1 MYAPVAAL
9 TGAQVLIWFAW
20 FIVEIIIHCLD
31 SDYNDGSWTQTLA
44 EQSMHIFMYQGVILA
59 GTLAALHL
67 ATSVKTRASR
77 VSSFIVQAFGW
88 LAWFYQLYFIINVFR
103 DSNNSEN
110 FFCGNPAT
118 NPMGQF
124 STFQPISV
132 CRLARAAAAF
142 SVIHQ
147 FIQTF
152 ITIYALIAAI
162 VPPHLEDGTRK
173 EIIEEDDA
181 EVDTVVSANPN
192 AYQRTYHSISSLS
205 KINLALVVVSLIGYA
220 ILMFSM
226 IQVFRNRSITQ
237 FADPTVVNDTTG
249 VISQTWNILGDFVV
263 SWNFR
268 QLSLSLALALG
279 VSSYAAFR
287 HNRGIQAG
295 ALFLTVI
302 TMMQWWSLII
312 QSGRYLRQYNTD
324 NLALTGGDYVSKRAQ
339 DAMYAG
345 MCIILAGE
353 TLRAPIL
360 LARYYQ
366 YIPVTRNNVIPTYVR
381 GAFATANW
389 IPCIL
394 FGLASIATFA
404 WWIVEWVSQS
414 DYGIFDDTP
423 NRIPVV
429 HVVTDTMFIFNTIF
443 LAAVFITEF
452 FSERTKTLASKQAAL
467 GVNVVVHCA
476 WFLLVWPWAYATM
489 HRSGFWQAGFGNY
502 AAGAFW
508 GNNPVTNPAGLAED
522 FGFCNSG
529 VWGGLK
535 CELAQAAGILAVITG
550 GCYLFTAL
558 WQLARILSMLPTPG
572 QVATVDGTVVD
583 ALPPTVGEQKSLG
596 WLAWLTGLGV
606 LIWAL
611 ASIDYGSGIDGFI
624 AYTFNQLPVVNNVAQ
639 DSYTLGTNFY
649 GSLMPSPIYAYT
661 YSVAFNYLVILGFAV
676 WASNELAGNPVVAN
690 WHAWRMMVTGLT
702 GLLLTFSIPMM
713 IFACRYINWGY
724 YALGS
729 AGNAVAAGIIIATIG
744 NLFWYACAVITQR
757 SPLIALPAAINNTAQ
772 QLPGKD
778 VGLQQVVVTDPHKVG
793 NLPQNQ
799 LPAQHGAYTD
809 RQHMETTV
817 VTDHDN
823 AVPASREYSTHNQ
836 QMVPPV

>member
-9 TGAQVLIWFAW
+9 TAAQVIIWAAW

-77 VSSFIVQAFGW
+77 VSSFIVQLFGW
-88 LAWFYQLYFIINVFR
+88 LAWFYQLYFIISVFR
-103 DSNNSEN
+103 DADSGEN
-110 FFCGNPAT
+110 FFCGAGNT
-118 NPMGQF
+118 NPMGAI
-124 STFQPISV
+124 SNLVNPVSV

-152 ITIYALIAAI
+152 ITGYALIAAI

-192 AYQRTYHSISSLS
+192 AYSHINHSIKALSLM
-205 KINLALVVVSLIGYA
+205 NLGLVLLSLTGYA

-226 IQVFRNRSITQ
+226 IQVFRERAIVQ
-237 FADPTVVNDTTG
+237 TTFG
-249 VISQTWNILGDFVV
+249 TTAVISQTWNILGDFVL

-295 ALFLTVI
+295 ALFLTVM
-302 TMMQWWSLII
+302 TLMQWWSLII
-312 QSGRYLRQYNTD
+312 YSGRYLTQYSLDTPVFG
-324 NLALTGGDYVSKRAQ
+324 GGDYVSKRAQ
-339 DAMYAG
+339 EAMYAG
-345 MCIILAGE
+345 MCLILAGE
-353 TLRAPIL
+353 TIRAPIL

-366 YIPVTRNNVIPTYVR
+366 YVPVTRNNIIPTYVR
-381 GAFATANW
+381 GAFATSSW
-389 IPCIL
+389 VPIVL
-394 FGLASIATFA
+394 FIAASIATFA
-404 WWIVEWVSQS
+404 WWIIEWISQS
-414 DYGIFDDTP
+414 DYGIFEDTP

-429 HVVTDTMFIFNTIF
+429 HVVTDTMFIFQTIF
-443 LAAVFITEF
+443 LAAVFIPEF
-452 FSERTKTLASKQAAL
+452 FSERTKTLASKQSAL
-467 GVNVVVHCA
+467 GVNIVVHCA

-489 HRSGFWQAGFGNY
+489 HRTGYWQGGFGNY
-502 AAGAFW
+502 AASAFW
-508 GNNPVTNPAGLAED
+508 GNDPVADPTGSED
-522 FGFCNSG
+522 NFGFCESG
-529 VWGGLK
+529 TWGGMK
-535 CELAQAAGILAVITG
+535 CELAQGAGILAAITG
-550 GCYLFTAL
+550 GCYLLLAI
-558 WQLARILSMLPTPG
+558 WQIARILTMLPTPG

-596 WLAWLTGLGV
+596 WMAWLTAIGV
-606 LIWAL
+606 VIWAL
-611 ASIDYGSGIDGFI
+611 ASIDYGSGYFGFI
-624 AYTFNQLPVVNNVAQ
+624 SYTFNQLPVINNVAQ
-639 DSYTLGTNFY
+639 ESYTLGTNVY
-649 GSLMPSPIYAYT
+649 GSLMPRPIFAYT
-661 YSVAFNYLVILGFAV
+661 YSVSFNYLVILGFAV
-676 WASNELAGNPVVAN
+676 WAANELAGNPVVAN

-702 GLLLTFSIPMM
+702 GLLLTFSIPML
-713 IFACRYINWGY
+713 IFVCRYINWSTYELDSLGY
-724 YALGS
+724 AC
-729 AGNAVAAGIIIATIG
+729 AAGIIIAALG
-744 NLFWYACAVITQR
+744 NLFWYASAIIAQT

-772 QLPGKD
+772 QQLPAKD
-778 VGLQQVVVTDPHKVG
+778 VGLQQVVVSDPNKIG

-799 LPAQHGAYTD
+799 LPTQHGAYSD
-809 RQHMETTV
+809 HQHTETTV
-817 VTDHDN
+817 VSANPHDHHHST
-823 AVPASREYSTHNQ
+823 VPQSREYSQ
-836 QMVPPV
+836 QAVPPV

>member
-9 TGAQVLIWFAW
+9 TAAQVIIWAGW
-20 FIVEIIIHCLD
+20 FIVEIIIHSLN
-31 SDYNDGSWTQTLA
+31 SDYNDGSWTQILA

-77 VSSFIVQAFGW
+77 VSSFIIQSFGW

-103 DSNNSEN
+103 DADNSEN
-110 FFCGNPAT
+110 FFCGSVNT
-118 NPMGQF
+118 NPMGNVP
-124 STFQPISV
+124 STLHPVSV

-147 FIQTF
+147 FIQTI
-152 ITIYALIAAI
+152 ITIYSLIAAM

-173 EIIEEDDA
+173 EVIEEDDA

-192 AYQRTYHSISSLS
+192 AYSHINHSVKSLS
-205 KINLALVVVSLIGYA
+205 LLNLALVGLSLTGYA

-226 IQVFRNRSITQ
+226 IDVFRHRSITQ
-237 FADPTVVNDTTG
+237 GPETTP
-249 VISQTWNILGDFVV
+249 VISQTWNILGDFVL

-295 ALFLTVI
+295 ALFLTVM
-302 TMMQWWSLII
+302 TLMQWWSFII
-312 QSGRYLRQYNTD
+312 YSGRYLTQYSFDTSS
-324 NLALTGGDYVSKRAQ
+324 LAGGDYVGKKAQ
-339 DAMYAG
+339 DAMFAG
-345 MCIILAGE
+345 MCLIVAGE
-353 TLRAPIL
+353 TIRAPIL

-366 YIPVTRNNVIPTYVR
+366 YIPVTRNNIVPTYVR
-381 GAFATANW
+381 GAFATSSW
-389 IPCIL
+389 VPIIL
-394 FGLASIATFA
+394 FAIASLATFA

-429 HVVTDTMFIFNTIF
+429 HVVTDTMFIFQTIF
-443 LAAVFITEF
+443 LAATFIPEF

-476 WFLLVWPWAYATM
+476 WFLLMWPWAYATM
-489 HRSGFWQAGFGNY
+489 HRTGYWQGGFGNY
-502 AAGAFW
+502 AASSFW
-508 GNNPVTNPAGLAED
+508 GNNPVAFPAGSSD
-522 FGFCNSG
+522 NYGFCNSTI
-529 VWGGLK
+529 WGGMK

-550 GCYLFTAL
+550 GCYVLLAL
-558 WQLARILSMLPTPG
+558 WQLVKIMTMLPTPG
-572 QVATVDGTVVD
+572 QVATVDGTIVD
-583 ALPPTVGEQKSLG
+583 ALPPTVGEQKSHG
-596 WLAWLTGLGV
+596 WMAWLTALGV

-611 ASIDYGSGIDGFI
+611 TAIDVGSGYDGFI
-624 AYTFNQLPVVNNVAQ
+624 SYTFNQLPVVNNVAQ
-639 DSYTLGTNFY
+639 DSYTLGTTVY
-649 GSLMPSPIYAYT
+649 GSLMPQPIYAYS
-661 YSVAFNYLVILGFAV
+661 YSVSFNYLVILGFGV

-690 WHAWRMMVTGLT
+690 WHSWRLMVTGLT
-702 GLLLTFSIPMM
+702 GLFFTFSIPMF
-713 IFACRYINWGY
+713 IFACRYINWSM

-729 AGNAVAAGIIIATIG
+729 AGNGIAAGIIIATIG
-744 NLFWYACAVITQR
+744 SLFWYLTAVITLR
-757 SPLIALPAAINNTAQ
+757 SPLIALPAAINNTTQQQ
-772 QLPGKD
+772 QLPAKD
-778 VGLQQVVVTDPHKVG
+778 VGLQQVVVSDPNKIG

-799 LPAQHGAYTD
+799 VPAHHGAYTD

-817 VTDHDN
+817 VNDPNYHHEHH
-823 AVPASREYSTHNQ
+823 AGVPQSREYSQ
-836 QMVPPV
+836 QAVSAV